1 MEIKDFI
8 IQYNKSPEYDIL
20 DLELQQSKGMT
31 EESLKECQKVLSDIK
46 ADNTPIN
53 QDWLVDTTEKFC
65 KQKAIY
71 NAMLESMEIIEGKNK
86 QKQEGEIP
94 VLLQEALSISFDP
107 NVGHDYFGDFAKQYD
122 FYHKVENL
130 IKFNMNSFNKMTN
143 GGLPEKTFTCILGGI
158 HVGKTLAMCSIAAD
172 YLSQGY
178 DVLYITLEMA
188 QEQIVHRIDAN
199 LMNMALKDI
208 KALPKDEYIRK
219 ANLLKSKTN
228 GQLIVKEF
236 PTGGASALHFK
247 ALLDE
252 LRLKKNF
259 KPHIIFIDY
268 INLCMSSRLKP
279 GTTNSYGYI
288 KAIAEELRGLAV
300 SYVTRIFTATQVNR
314 DGFKS
319 SDIDLTNTAESF
331 GLPATADLMFGIIR
345 TEELDKLGQVLI
357 IQMKNRFET
366 MGLMPRFVIGVDLV
380 KMKLFDVEAE
390 AQKDLIDPDIGRV
403 VKENKK
409 EFGDFKW

>member
-8 IQYNKSPEYDIL
+8 LQYNKSPEYDIL

-31 EESLKECQKVLSDIK
+31 EESLKECQKVIADIK
-46 ADNTPIN
+46 ADNSPIN
-53 QDWLVDTTEKFC
+53 LDWLVDSTEKFC
-65 KQKAIY
+65 KNKAIY

-107 NVGHDYFGDFAKQYD
+107 NVGHDYFGDITKQYE
-122 FYHKVENL
+122 FYHKIENI

-172 YLSQGY
+172 YLTQGY
-178 DVLYITLEMA
+178 DVLYISLEMA
-188 QEQIVHRIDAN
+188 EEQIVHRIDAN
-199 LMNMALKDI
+199 LMNMNLKDI

-219 ANLLKSKTN
+219 ASVLKSKTN

-236 PTGGASALHFK
+236 PTGGAGALHFK

-300 SYVTRIFTATQVNR
+300 SFNTRIFTATQVNR

-345 TEELDKLGQVLI
+345 TEDLDKLGQVLI
-357 IQMKNRFET
+357 IQMKNRFES
-366 MGLMPRFVIGVDLV
+366 MGIMPRFVIGVDLLR
-380 KMKLFDVEAE
+380 MKLFDVESS